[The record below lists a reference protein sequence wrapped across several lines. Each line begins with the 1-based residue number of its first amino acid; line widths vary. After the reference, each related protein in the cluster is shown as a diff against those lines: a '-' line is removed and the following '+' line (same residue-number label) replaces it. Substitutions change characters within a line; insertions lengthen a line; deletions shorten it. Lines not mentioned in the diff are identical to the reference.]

1 MKQFMKRFV
10 PTLVVAVFAA
20 HASAQVITTVKSY
33 RYNATPTPPTHLVR
47 GEDGTLYG
55 MNDDMLYRW
64 QPDGSGFTILKQLPH
79 DLNQE
84 GFIGPLSLSGSTL
97 YGMAFSFGPPSF
109 SGKVFKI
116 DTDGTGYTILK
127 EQVLRENFLRH
138 YQVFF
143 STTRERPGVVLSGN
157 TLYGWGFKI
166 NIDGTGYA
174 ELAGFPNSGMPY
186 YLEFTV
192 SADRIFGSNSGDG
205 QYGTGTVFGLNTNG
219 AGYTVLVNVTPE
231 NGLGIAGP
239 RLSVMGDTIYG
250 YGLPDRMFQV
260 DTDGTGYSV
269 LQKEGLPR
277 WDDRL
282 VHFGGVFYWASVSF
296 TNTLPSFG
304 VVKMNPDGTGY
315 AELKRFADGISVKVL
330 TVAGG
335 AIYGV
340 VQGGANGVDWS
351 GGALFKLNTDGSGF
365 AVLQEFMVPDPLSDG
380 TRPGP
385 LAVSDGVL
393 YGIDSAGG
401 FEPRAFKINTDGSGF
416 TALRVSN
423 ELRTGVPLTASGS
436 TLFGIGNGSGN
447 NSTIFRMNTDGTGH
461 TVLKELVS
469 DDAEV
474 RAGLAL
480 SGDALYGT
488 IGNNSGSHSGKIFK
502 LNTNG
507 TGYTIL
513 RTFGTTTFDTS
524 TGASTNSEGLFRQP
538 SDSELTVSGS
548 ILYGTAFG
556 GGQFGC
562 GTVFKMNTDGTGFT
576 VLKHLTPQQGEN
588 TGPVVALRGDTLY
601 GTSVAFLPEV
611 AGGAVWRVN
620 TDGTGFMVVKK
631 FPNAVW
637 DPATSSF
644 PNSDGVSPLPG
655 LAVVGDTLYGTTKI
669 GGQFGSGTI
678 FKVNTDG
685 SGFAVIAHNS
695 YINQP
700 EPGGQALQRL
710 VLSGSTLYG
719 AASQDADHYLGA
731 IYRIDLVPRLSMKR
745 TSANSLAVTWPSVWT
760 DYVLQQNP
768 NALSS
773 VNWSNVTAGIQNDGT
788 NQSLVVNP
796 TDTGRFY
803 RLVSP

>member
-1 MKQFMKRFV
+1 MKRLLSIL
-10 PTLVVAVFAA
+10 LVAGFAV
-20 HASAQVITTVKSY
+20 HAPAQVITTVKSY

-55 MNDDMLYRW
+55 MNGDMLYRW
-64 QPDGSGFTILKQLPH
+64 QSGGSSFTILKQLPH

-97 YGMAFSFGPPSF
+97 YGMAFSFGPPPF

-116 DTDGTGYTILK
+116 NTDGTGYTILK
-127 EQVLRENFLRH
+127 EQVLGENFLRRD
-138 YQVFF
+138 QVFF
-143 STTRERPGVVLSGN
+143 NTTREHPGVVLSGN

-166 NIDGTGYA
+166 NTDGTGYT
-174 ELAGFPNSGMPY
+174 ELAGFPYTGIDW

-192 SADRIFGSNSGDG
+192 SGDKIYGSTSSDG
-205 QYGTGTVFGLNTNG
+205 QYGGGTVFRLDTDGT
-219 AGYTVLVNVTPE
+219 GYTVLVDVTAE
-231 NGLGIAGP
+231 DALGIGGP
-239 RLSVMGDTIYG
+239 RLNVVDDTLYAYG
-250 YGLPDRMFQV
+250 FPNKMFQV
-260 DTDGTGYSV
+260 GTDGTGYSV

-277 WDDRL
+277 WNDRL
-282 VHFGGVFYWASVSF
+282 VHSGGVFYWPSVSF
-296 TNTLPSFG
+296 TNPLPSFG
-304 VVKMNPDGTGY
+304 VVRMNTDGTGY
-315 AELKRFADGISVKVL
+315 VELKRFTDGTSANIL
-330 TVAGG
+330 AVAGG

-340 VQGGANGVDWS
+340 AQGVDWS

-365 AVLQEFMVPDPLSDG
+365 AVLQEFMIPNPFLDG
-380 TRPGP
+380 THPGP

-393 YGIDSAGG
+393 YGVDSTDP
-401 FEPRAFKINTDGSGF
+401 PRAFKINTDGTGF
-416 TALRVSN
+416 TALKASY
-423 ELRTGVPLTASGS
+423 ELRAGVALTVAGS
-436 TLFGIGNGSGN
+436 TLFGIGNGSSN
-447 NSTIFRMNTDGTGH
+447 NWTIFRMNTDGTGY
-461 TVLKELVS
+461 TVLKELIS
-469 DDAEV
+469 ADGGV

-488 IGNNSGSHSGKIFK
+488 IGNGGSHSGKIFK

-513 RTFGTTTFDTS
+513 RTFGATTLDTS
-524 TGASTNSEGLFRQP
+524 TGQWTNSEGLFIDP
-538 SDSELTVSGS
+538 SETELVASGNT
-548 ILYGTAFG
+548 LYGAAFA

-562 GTVFKMNTDGTGFT
+562 GTVFKLNTDGTGFT
-576 VLKHLTPQQGEN
+576 VLKHLTFQQGEK
-588 TGPVVALRGDTLY
+588 TGPLLALAGDTLY
-601 GTSVAFLPEV
+601 GTSFNFWEV
-611 AGGAVWRVN
+611 GGAVWRVN

-631 FPNAVW
+631 FSNAVW
-637 DPATSSF
+637 DPATSAF
-644 PNSDGVSPLPG
+644 LNSEGVSPLPG
-655 LAVVGDTLYGTTKI
+655 LAVWGDTLYGTTKI

-700 EPGGQALQRL
+700 EPGGYALQRL

-731 IYRIDLVPRLSMKR
+731 IYRIDLLPTLSIGR
-745 TSANSLAVTWPSVWT
+745 TGANSLAVTWPAVWT
-760 DYVLQQNP
+760 DYVLQENG
-768 NALSS
+768 NAFNSL
-773 VNWSNVTAGIQNDGT
+773 NWSNVTTGIQNDGT